1 MLCFVLLIHF
11 LTIWWRECSI
21 INGLRKDCGQSP
33 SFHGHAAHAD
43 TIHLRIF
50 VVIRPV
56 AQGVLRVR
64 KILFCRLFQPM
75 PDFLSV
81 RDEQPAVPIQQ
92 SQEVFGMDIAV
103 LCQLLQIS
111 HRLVPL
117 IERQLAVF
125 DLGP

>member
-1 MLCFVLLIHF
+1 MSSLF
-11 LTIWWRECSI
+11 
-21 INGLRKDCGQSP
+21 
-33 SFHGHAAHAD
+33 
-43 TIHLRIF
+43 
-50 VVIRPV
+50 
-56 AQGVLRVR
+56 RVR
-64 KILFCRLFQPM
+64 Q
-75 PDFLSV
+75 
-81 RDEQPAVPIQQ
+81 QQTAVPVQQ

>member
-1 MLCFVLLIHF
+1 M
-11 LTIWWRECSI
+11 
-21 INGLRKDCGQSP
+21 
-33 SFHGHAAHAD
+33 
-43 TIHLRIF
+43 HLRI
-50 VVIRPV
+50 IREVQLAESILGCWQISPCRQFQPV
-56 AQGVLRVR
+56 SSLFRVR
-64 KILFCRLFQPM
+64 Q
-75 PDFLSV
+75 
-81 RDEQPAVPIQQ
+81 QQTAVPVQQ